1 MFGNRVAETTL
12 TTRLADHAFPS
23 ITADSF
29 RDDKTLLAT
38 ARALFVPRGGE
49 FYGFVADYKYDEFD
63 SDGNRKAW
71 LSIYLDDHLRE
82 SSVVFFNIRRTEQLD
97 EAFGILDEV
106 IAERGF
112 TSNEEGVN
120 FMANFFRD
128 KKVAIYNNQA
138 AKQSVIAMSEISM
151 YQWHTLVSGITACY
165 AQWNTERGKYTEEE
179 IKMLRSLADPS
190 MGVDDYMDAL
200 EQIASKIFDFQT
212 EAKRFYLD
220 GFEKRAV
227 EGKIRSLRDQAEG
240 LMSNIRDYQER
251 LKEYYDRKA
260 GVDALLNA
268 ALNGGSD
275 VANELMEYFIANKKL
290 FVDSVSSDDNLFYYV
305 GGYIDNFDVEVFERC
320 IENDSS
326 VLYRRYDSISPSD
339 ITKEDYIALM
349 KAVFLDEKIKMKV
362 FSKWKIGT
370 GGYIE
375 AVCEDNPPMQLKD
388 HLPNPHLMYYR
399 CYGSFEPDLMKA
411 ARECDYVR
419 AVDISSAENGN
430 VNFNDVTV
438 MEKFIR
444 DILTKNNKFLEL
456 PDGTAATSTEAI
468 EWLKAQDEQ
477 A

>member
-1 MFGNRVAETTL
+1 MFGNRVNETTL

-49 FYGFVADYKYDEFD
+49 FHGFVTDYKYDNFD
-63 SDGNRKAW
+63 SDGNRRAW
-71 LSIYLDDHLRE
+71 LSIWLDEHMKE
-82 SSVVFFNIRRTEQLD
+82 GSVAFFNIRRTEHLD
-97 EAFGILDEV
+97 DAFGILDEIV
-106 IAERGF
+106 KGRGF
-112 TSNEEGVN
+112 EINEEGVA
-120 FMANFFRD
+120 FMANFFKD
-128 KKVAIYNNQA
+128 KKVAIYNNPE
-138 AKQSVIAMSEISM
+138 AKQSVVATSEISM

-165 AQWNTERGKYTEEE
+165 AQWSTERGRYTEDE

-200 EQIASKIFDFQT
+200 ENIASAIFDFQT

-268 ALNGGSD
+268 ALIGSAEN
-275 VANELMEYFIANKKL
+275 ANELMEYFIANKKL
-290 FVDSVSSDDNLFYYV
+290 LVDSVSDDNNLLYYV

-320 IENDSS
+320 IENGSS

-388 HLPNPHLMYYR
+388 YLPNPHLMYYR

-430 VNFNDVTV
+430 VNFNDVIV
-438 MEKFIR
+438 MEKFVR
-444 DILTKNNKFLEL
+444 DILTKNTKFLEL
-456 PDGTAATSTEAI
+456 PDGTACTNVEAI

>member
-1 MFGNRVAETTL
+1 
-12 TTRLADHAFPS
+12 
-23 ITADSF
+23 
-29 RDDKTLLAT
+29 
-38 ARALFVPRGGE
+38 
-49 FYGFVADYKYDEFD
+49 
-63 SDGNRKAW
+63 
-71 LSIYLDDHLRE
+71 
-82 SSVVFFNIRRTEQLD
+82 
-97 EAFGILDEV
+97 
-106 IAERGF
+106 
-112 TSNEEGVN
+112 
-120 FMANFFRD
+120 MANFFKD
-128 KKVAIYNNQA
+128 KKVAIYNNPE
-138 AKQSVIAMSEISM
+138 AKQSVIAMAEISM
-151 YQWHTLVSGITACY
+151 YQWHTLVAGITACY
-165 AQWNTERGKYTEEE
+165 AQWSTERGKYTEHE

-200 EQIASKIFDFQT
+200 EGIASKIFDFQA
-212 EAKRFYLD
+212 EAKKFYLD

-227 EGKIRSLRDQAEG
+227 EGKIRSLRDQAES
-240 LMSNIRDYQER
+240 LMRDIRDYQER
-251 LKEYYDRKA
+251 LKDYYDRKA

-268 ALNGGSD
+268 AINGGSD
-275 VANELMEYFIANKKL
+275 TENELMEYFVANKKL
-290 FVDSVSSDDNLFYYV
+290 FVDSVSDDDNLFYYV
-305 GGYIDNFDVEVFERC
+305 GGYIDNFDVEFFERC
-320 IENDSS
+320 LENDNSI
-326 VLYRRYDSISPSD
+326 LYRRYDHISPGN
-339 ITKEDYIALM
+339 ITREDYIALM

-444 DILTKNNKFLEL
+444 DILTKNTKFLEL